1 VAESTPPTR
10 HHFAP
15 VFYLK
20 RWTGGDGFLEQF
32 SRPGGAE
39 RGVRV
44 RRLAPAAT
52 GYRDFLYTMPGLP
65 GHLEQQVETKFM
77 QVVDDQAAKILER
90 LEAGEQINWD
100 RSSRSA
106 WTRFILSLQLRTPA
120 DIAGINRRVVAE
132 WDVTIPAIQHAYESL
147 RKEGDPETF
156 EEFATS
162 RDPLLLS
169 RVGMRIATRLIDH
182 PRIGE
187 RINNMTWEVLDLT
200 GSDLQ
205 LLTSDRAVEQ
215 VLGLGDPR
223 SLISLPLGPS
233 RLFVATSQK
242 VTLDR
247 LRNHPARDLVR
258 LRNNSTVKLARDFV
272 WAVDRSQQRFIEK
285 HFGAVDTPTLGE
297 RLASLAAFPVVP
309 KPNGLS

>member
-1 VAESTPPTR
+1 MTESNPPIR

-20 RWTGGDGFLEQF
+20 RWMGADGLLEQF

-44 RRLAPAAT
+44 RRFAPAAT
-52 GYRDFLYTMPGLP
+52 GYKDFLYTMPGLP
-65 GHLEQQVETKFM
+65 AHIEQQVETKFM
-77 QVVDDQAAKILER
+77 QVIDDQAAKILKR
-90 LEAGEQINWD
+90 LEAGEVISWD
-100 RSSRSA
+100 TTNRSA
-106 WTRFILSLQLRTPA
+106 WTRFVLSLQLRTPA
-120 DIAGINRRVVAE
+120 DIAGIKRRAVDE
-132 WDVTIPAIQHAYESL
+132 WDVTVPAIQDAYESF
-147 RKEGDPETF
+147 RKESDPETF

-169 RVGMRIATRLIDH
+169 RVGMRMATRLIDH

-187 RINNMTWEVLDLT
+187 RINNMTWDVLDLT
-200 GSDLQ
+200 GSSLQ

-223 SLISLPLGPS
+223 SFISLPLGPH
-233 RLFVATSQK
+233 RVFVATSQK
-242 VTLDR
+242 ATLDR
-247 LRNHPARDLVR
+247 LRSHPPRELVR

-272 WAVDRSQQRFIEK
+272 WAADRSQQRFIERQ
-285 HFGAVDTPTLGE
+285 FASIDAPTLGE
-297 RLASLAAFPVVP
+297 RLAAVPPVP
-309 KPNGLS
+309 EPSGSG